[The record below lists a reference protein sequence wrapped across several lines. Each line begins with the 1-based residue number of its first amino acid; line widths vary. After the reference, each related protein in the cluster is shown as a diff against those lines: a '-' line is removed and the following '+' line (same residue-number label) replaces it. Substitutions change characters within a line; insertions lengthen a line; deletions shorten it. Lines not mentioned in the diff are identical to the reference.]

1 MSKRVARTAVLLT
14 VAAAAFAAAAA
25 ASPPPT
31 RITSLGVG
39 PVPDYGMVN
48 VNGTLYLVYQTTASG
63 SSAPNGL
70 AMTAISPAGHVSAS
84 VPVLSGW
91 TPGRPGLVFGSGFL
105 EVVFGAMSP
114 GPTPTSGVWA
124 MNSSDLGHSWTPP
137 ANVAGGG
144 PLEGLVHG
152 ADVTA
157 QITGGNGV
165 LTLPQAG
172 GLVVQQGFGAGSP
185 AQLVTDGSDDF
196 VADVNSAV
204 DGAGTVV
211 AGWQSLAG
219 QGGDWLR
226 AVAPALGSPQLVPG
240 QHRNQLVVAGSDS
253 GAGVYAAYTPDNTVV
268 RLLRYGGGS
277 VAVGKASG
285 IGTDTLGVATGL
297 ARRIWVMWGDGHGVA
312 VTRSNK
318 AVTRFEPIQRLA
330 YQSTTLYRLGGDGRN
345 GPLDLLVDEIPN
357 TPGQIPGTFFARVL
371 PELSATV
378 SVTAV
383 KNTKGQVVL
392 HKATVHVTDAGD
404 PVGGATVKIGGQQ
417 KKTSGSG
424 TAKLTLPASLKGKVA
439 VTVSAPGYA
448 TLTTIV
454 HV

>member
-185 AQLVTDGSDDF
+185 AQLV
-196 VADVNSAV
+196 
-204 DGAGTVV
+204 
-211 AGWQSLAG
+211 
-219 QGGDWLR
+219 
-226 AVAPALGSPQLVPG
+226 PG

-285 IGTDTLGVATGL
+285 IGTDALGVATGL